1 VHGAVL
7 IIGSAAD
14 IMDPVRLNARNY
26 HHLIVGS
33 GYYEF
38 PGKASHY
45 VMLGEANDEVKKAAP
60 SIFTDDSSVDRHR
73 VHLTVDSLALDFFKR
88 KL

>member
-1 VHGAVL
+1 
-7 IIGSAAD
+7 
-14 IMDPVRLNARNY
+14 
-26 HHLIVGS
+26 
-33 GYYEF
+33 
-38 PGKASHY
+38 
-45 VMLGEANDEVKKAAP
+45 MLGEANDEVKKAAP